1 MILDCSNC
9 EHEIDILKLNSALF
23 ESMMKKLMT
32 MKALNQMKLDQLNL
46 FNLQKP
52 TRLMKKR
59 PNDSQNVQNARQDNP
74 EENSIFRDLVLE
86 NLFKLWNRQEV
97 VVPVNP
103 KM

>member
-1 MILDCSNC
+1 
-9 EHEIDILKLNSALF
+9 
-23 ESMMKKLMT
+23 MMKKLMT

-59 PNDSQNVQNARQDNP
+59 PNDSQDVQNAHQGNT
-74 EENSIFRDLVLE
+74 EENSIFRDLVFD
-86 NLFKLWNRQEV
+86 NMFKLWNRQEV

>member
-1 MILDCSNC
+1 
-9 EHEIDILKLNSALF
+9 
-23 ESMMKKLMT
+23 MMKKLMT
-32 MKALNQMKLDQLNL
+32 MEALNQMKLNQLNL
-46 FNLQKP
+46 FNLEKP

-59 PNDSQNVQNARQDNP
+59 PNDFQDDQNARQGNP

>member
-1 MILDCSNC
+1 
-9 EHEIDILKLNSALF
+9 
-23 ESMMKKLMT
+23 MMKKLMT
-32 MKALNQMKLDQLNL
+32 MKALNQMKLDELNL

-74 EENSIFRDLVLE
+74 EENSIFQDLVLE

-97 VVPVNP
+97 NVPVNP